1 MKEKRD
7 AFQEELRVSVS
18 RVTRIPVRVARPLRR
33 ESKGKSKGR
42 GYRETQHSHVRFNL
56 SPVFNVS
63 I

>member
-18 RVTRIPVRVARPLRR
+18 RVTRIPVRVARPLP